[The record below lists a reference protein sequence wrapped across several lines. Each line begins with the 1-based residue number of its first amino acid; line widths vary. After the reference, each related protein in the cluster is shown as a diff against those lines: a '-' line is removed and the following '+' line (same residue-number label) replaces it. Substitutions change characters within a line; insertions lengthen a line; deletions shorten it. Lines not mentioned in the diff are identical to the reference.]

1 MRVDRVTSR
10 DGAGITV
17 YSVGS
22 GPGIVILHGG
32 GVTERDY
39 HRLAHAWSDRFT
51 VYLYN
56 RRGRPDSAPLTGTET
71 AATDIDDL
79 SAVLEHTGAR
89 NIFGHSGG
97 GFVAMR
103 AGLSLPL
110 DRIAVFDPAVSIDG
124 HLRMIVLDQI
134 EAALR
139 TGDTARALT
148 LAGQQAYAGEPVAKL
163 PFGLRLL
170 ITRAFLRTPI
180 GRRFAELLPTLP
192 PELRRI
198 DAHHGP
204 ATDYAGITAD
214 VLLAYGSRSQRYFGR
229 ICESLADAIPGARA
243 VAIPRSA
250 HNAANIARSGFV
262 RPFTTFF
269 SGSLA
274 PA

>member
-10 DGAGITV
+10 DGAGIAV

-32 GVTERDY
+32 GVSERDY

-51 VYLYN
+51 VHLYS
-56 RRGRPDSAPLTGTET
+56 RRGRPDSTPLTGTET
-71 AATDIDDL
+71 AGTDLDDL
-79 SAVLEHTGAR
+79 AAVLEHTGAR

-110 DRIAVFDPAVSIDG
+110 DRIAVYDPAVSIDD
-124 HLRMIVLDQI
+124 HLRMTVLDRVD
-134 EAALR
+134 EAVR
-139 TGDTARALT
+139 RGDTARAVT
-148 LAGQQAYAGEPVAKL
+148 LFGEQSYAGEPVAKL

-170 ITRAFLRTPI
+170 ITKAFLRTPI
-180 GRRFAELLPTLP
+180 GRRLAELLPTIP

-229 ICESLADAIPGARA
+229 ICEALADAIPRARA

-250 HNAANIARSGFV
+250 HNAANIARPGFV
-262 RPFTTFF
+262 RPFATFF
-269 SGSLA
+269 AEALT